1 MSTKTKKFGFLAAIG
16 SVMDV
21 LPGTDYRSMI
31 DSRSDAE
38 KIGGDWASVG
48 SYIRKEQ
55 ERYDEQGSGKHA
67 RRNGVRA

>member
-1 MSTKTKKFGFLAAIG
+1 MSKKTKKLGFLAGIG

-21 LPGTDYRSMI
+21 LPATDYRSLI

-38 KIGGDWASVG
+38 KIGGDWATVG
-48 SYIRKEQ
+48 SYIRKAQ

-67 RRNGVRA
+67 GRNGAHA